1 MVSPKRAAGP
11 RAHSQPARV
20 QPLRP
25 GSRTLRLSWTERG
38 PGRNALGWQPCSPPA
53 LQMTSV
59 VSAKNEPEA
68 ATFEGRGRGLAPRR
82 RPALGG
88 QPGLGVTVAVLL
100 PPWRAGCHRRWGR
113 ERCWAGS
120 REGGPPQRPLA
131 SGGGPWSGG
140 REKEPHTQQ
149 RSRRRRGRASPAAWG
164 RNSDREA
171 RGAEGRGGGCEIRG
185 QRATEGAPGA
195 APSSG
200 PEQSSAN
207 LNPGRAEGRAWGSR
221 ALVVVVEM
229 TRGGC

>member
-1 MVSPKRAAGP
+1 MVSPKGAAGP

-113 ERCWAGS
+113 ERCWVGS
-120 REGGPPQRPLA
+120 REGGPPQRPLT
-131 SGGGPWSGG
+131 SGGGLWSGG

-149 RSRRRRGRASPAAWG
+149 KSRRRRGRASPAAWG
-164 RNSDREA
+164 RNSHREA
-171 RGAEGRGGGCEIRG
+171 RGGGGEGWAVRDPGSASHGGSAGGSTVIRPGAELCKPESWEGRGAGG
-185 QRATEGAPGA
+185 GA
-195 APSSG
+195 AG
-200 PEQSSAN
+200 P
-207 LNPGRAEGRAWGSR
+207 RWWWW
-221 ALVVVVEM
+221 
-229 TRGGC
+229 